1 MRPILG
7 VALAT
12 VLASAPLH
20 AAAAPNGS
28 FDFGSALFRGVFGET
43 GDAAASRAALRGQH
57 WGESPLRAAAIDRPL
72 ALTFAVP
79 DSQGAAT
86 VGFTVAAPTPLL
98 FARPIAWVLA
108 RPMPVRAAHF
118 AIPAVMLPRV
128 PLVTT
133 SIAQI
138 APSAAYV
145 APNVRVS
152 AQPGGTVAMD
162 LHATTAFAA
171 SPSLVSTVVVPL
183 SLHVG
188 RLQLQGDIEGA
199 GKAVQRPVQGLSDQG
214 YDAGANFGVEA
225 GGRRVAVNVSSSYE
239 RLMRD
244 DTTAYAPAAPL
255 DARAWPIGGDALP
268 ATLSYA
274 DMSKLAIGANVAV
287 PVTHVLTL
295 NLNYR
300 AQRLTGGYGLPGLDN
315 VDANDSWYG
324 GNLTLAIP
332 RWSSSV
338 SLTAQQYHYQD
349 NLLPANTFS
358 DTRGNVNF
366 TVKF

>member
-7 VALAT
+7 VAFAT
-12 VLASAPLH
+12 VLALAPLY
-20 AAAAPNGS
+20 AAAAPQEPY
-28 FDFGSALFRGVFGET
+28 DFGPALVRGVFGET
-43 GDAAASRAALRGQH
+43 GDAAASRAALRGQP
-57 WGESPLRAAAIDRPL
+57 WGESPLRASAIDRPL
-72 ALTFAVP
+72 ALAFAVP
-79 DSQGAAT
+79 ESQGAAT

-108 RPMPVRAAHF
+108 RPVPVRAAHF
-118 AIPAVMLPRV
+118 AIPAVVLPRA
-128 PLVTT
+128 LVTT
-133 SIAQI
+133 SIARI

-188 RLQLQGDIEGA
+188 RLQLQGDVEGA

-255 DARAWPIGGDALP
+255 DAGAWPIGGDALP
-268 ATLSYA
+268 VVLNYA

-300 AQRLTGGYGLPGLDN
+300 AQRLMGGYGLPGLDN